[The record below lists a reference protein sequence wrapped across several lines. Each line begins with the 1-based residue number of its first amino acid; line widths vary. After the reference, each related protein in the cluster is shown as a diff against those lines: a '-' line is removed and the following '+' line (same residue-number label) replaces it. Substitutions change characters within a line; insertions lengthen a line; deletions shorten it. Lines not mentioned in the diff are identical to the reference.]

1 MNKLASSVILI
12 LCLAVGVVGTM
23 GIYEL
28 AYSQGSGAPLDAGA
42 GPAPPADS
50 DIAVAETHLDP
61 ATRPAVAPPSD
72 SIDDP
77 VKAPAAAFDDVKA
90 AKKTGWTML
99 LLVVLIMALRGLGYL
114 KGLSFLARDRVAIVI
129 GGAITV
135 ATALYD
141 TLVLGGTWVAALYAA
156 AAALAIW
163 WRSAKAVVP
172 AQGET

>member
-1 MNKLASSVILI
+1 M
-12 LCLAVGVVGTM
+12 
-23 GIYEL
+23 
-28 AYSQGSGAPLDAGA
+28 
-42 GPAPPADS
+42 
-50 DIAVAETHLDP
+50 
-61 ATRPAVAPPSD
+61 APPSD